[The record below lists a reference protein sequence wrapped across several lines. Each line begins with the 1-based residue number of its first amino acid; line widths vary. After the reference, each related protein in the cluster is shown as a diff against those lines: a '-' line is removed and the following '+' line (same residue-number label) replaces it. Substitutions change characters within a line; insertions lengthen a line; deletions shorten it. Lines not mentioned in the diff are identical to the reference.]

1 MRFVI
6 FIKSAQNKR
15 APPKM
20 KTTTIKRLCLKVG
33 LASLLAAAP
42 LQGQTSLDFVRFQSE
57 TISRTDLDYIDIN
70 AIVYQNGAS
79 VRIRISNDTIPSGS
93 ASLTKP
99 TVASIYFDGSPLLS
113 STPTFNEAMSSS
125 DVEFVFGGS
134 PGDLPGG
141 SEIGFTADSN
151 FTATPPPPKN
161 GLNPT
166 EFAYFDFADSDYNSV
181 VAGIYSGD
189 VRLGVHVLQVGADAE
204 DSVSLVTVVPEPS
217 AALLGLIGVGA
228 LLIRRR
234 R

>member
-1 MRFVI
+1 M
-6 FIKSAQNKR
+6 
-15 APPKM
+15 
-20 KTTTIKRLCLKVG
+20 
-33 LASLLAAAP
+33 
-42 LQGQTSLDFVRFQSE
+42 DFVRFQSE
-57 TISRTDLDYIDIN
+57 TISHTDLDHIDIN

-79 VRIRISNDTIPSGS
+79 VRIRISNDTLPSGS

-99 TVASIYFDGSPLLS
+99 TVASIYFDGSPPLS
-113 STPTFNEAMSSS
+113 STPTFNVAESSS
-125 DVEFVFGGS
+125 GIEFEFGGS

-161 GLNPT
+161 DLNPG
-166 EFAYFDFADSDYNSV
+166 EFAYFDFAGSDYNSV
-181 VAGIYSGD
+181 VDGIYSGE
-189 VRLGVHVLQVGADAE
+189 VRFGVHVLQVGADAE

-217 AALLGLIGVGA
+217 AALLGLIGVGS